1 MGTFA
6 VVVEAQRAGHRIGAQ
21 QLGLGAAQG
30 LALGVGRQLLGVADA
45 HRNLAGGQQVGHQQV
60 VGPAYHQHHPGR
72 LGAQAPE
79 QGGQQGELDVIREA
93 DAKYR
98 GAGCRIEVG
107 GAADRG
113 GDRIQRR

>member
-1 MGTFA
+1 MRPGAIVVQAQGARHRVGT
-6 VVVEAQRAGHRIGAQ
+6 Q
-21 QLGLGAAQG
+21 QFRLAAAQS
-30 LALGVGRQLLGVADA
+30 LALGVGWQLLGVADTY
-45 HRNLAGGQQVGHQQV
+45 RNLAGGQQVGHQQV